1 LKKFKLNNKT
11 VILASHNTGK
21 IAEFRALFLKYN
33 VKIETISMLG
43 IDDIDETGK
52 TFEENA
58 IIKVKNVPKGVIGLS
73 DDSGLCIKSLNHE
86 PGIYSA
92 RFAQK
97 NGGWLKAMKKL
108 YFAAQKKDC
117 FAATFHCTLA
127 LKSKSS
133 EISIFKGEVDGRIT
147 WPPKGKNGFGYD
159 PFFIPSN
166 SDKTFGQMPH
176 IKKIFLDHRFKAFK
190 KMSKFHL
197 TDN

>member
-1 LKKFKLNNKT
+1 MKKFKLNNKT

-33 VKIETISMLG
+33 VKIQTISMLG

-166 SDKTFGQMPH
+166 SNETFGQMPH